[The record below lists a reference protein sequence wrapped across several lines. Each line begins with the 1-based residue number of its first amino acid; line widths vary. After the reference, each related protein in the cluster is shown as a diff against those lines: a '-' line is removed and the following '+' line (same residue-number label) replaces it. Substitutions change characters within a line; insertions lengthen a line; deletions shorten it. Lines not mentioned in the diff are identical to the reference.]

1 MIKTKAEK
9 GNSMYSEENEIV
21 LTTDEAIEFLKI
33 SKPTYL
39 KLIHT
44 GRIRAIK
51 AGNGWRVLRSEV
63 LRFLKGGVNR

>member
-9 GNSMYSEENEIV
+9 GNSMYSEGNERV

-33 SKPTYL
+33 CKPTYL

-51 AGNGWRVLRSEV
+51 AGNGWRVLRSEL

>member
-9 GNSMYSEENEIV
+9 GNSMYSEGNERV
-21 LTTDEAIEFLKI
+21 LTSDEAIEFLKI

-51 AGNGWRVLRSEV
+51 AGNGWRVLRSEL